1 MNYNFDE
8 IEARIIRSF
17 VENGE
22 KKMEGM
28 IYYDYSLQS
37 FLWCGDLR
45 SVVLTMQ
52 NTKIDNIDNIK
63 DFKITKRDGLK
74 VE

>member
-1 MNYNFDE
+1 MHYNFDE
-8 IEARIIRSF
+8 IKAKIFRSF

-28 IYYDYSLQS
+28 IYYDS
-37 FLWCGDLR
+37 FLKSFVWCNDLR
-45 SVVLTMQ
+45 SVVLTMR
-52 NTKIDNIDNIK
+52 NTKIESLK
-63 DFKITKRDGLK
+63 YFKVTKRDGLK

>member
-1 MNYNFDE
+1 MTVSFDE
-8 IEARIIRSF
+8 IKAKIFRSF

-28 IYYDYSLQS
+28 IYFDESLKS

-52 NTKIDNIDNIK
+52 NTKIDNIK
-63 DFKITKRDGLK
+63 YFKVTKRDGLK

>member
-1 MNYNFDE
+1 MNYTFDE
-8 IEARIIRSF
+8 IKKEIIHSF

-28 IYYDYSLQS
+28 IYYDTSLKS
-37 FLWCGDLR
+37 FLWCSDLR
-45 SVVLTMQ
+45 SVVLLMKI
-52 NTKIDNIDNIK
+52 NRIDNISY
-63 DFKITKRDGLK
+63 FKIIKRDGLK

>member
-1 MNYNFDE
+1 MNYTFEE
-8 IEARIIRSF
+8 IKEKIFRSF

-28 IYYDYSLQS
+28 IYYDSSLKS

-52 NTKIDNIDNIK
+52 NTKIDRIK
-63 DFKITKRDGLK
+63 YFKVTKRDGLK
-74 VE
+74 IE

>member
-1 MNYNFDE
+1 MNYTFDE
-8 IEARIIRSF
+8 IKEKIFRSF
-17 VENGE
+17 LENGE

-28 IYYDYSLQS
+28 IYYDSSLKS

-52 NTKIDNIDNIK
+52 NTKIDRIK
-63 DFKITKRDGLK
+63 YFKVTKRDGLK

>member
-1 MNYNFDE
+1 MNYTFDE
-8 IEARIIRSF
+8 IKEKIFRSF

-28 IYYDYSLQS
+28 IYYDSSLKS

-52 NTKIDNIDNIK
+52 NTKIDRIK
-63 DFKITKRDGLK
+63 YFKITKRDGLK

>member
-8 IEARIIRSF
+8 IEAKIIRSF
-17 VENGE
+17 VEGGE

-28 IYYDYSLQS
+28 IYYDESLKS
-37 FLWCGDLR
+37 FLWCNDLR
-45 SVVLTMQ
+45 SVVLTVQ
-52 NTKIDNIDNIK
+52 NTKIDCIK
-63 DFKITKRDGLK
+63 YFKVTKRDGLK

>member
-1 MNYNFDE
+1 MNFTFEE
-8 IEARIIRSF
+8 IKEKIFRRF

-28 IYYDYSLQS
+28 IYYDRSLNS

-52 NTKIDNIDNIK
+52 NTKIENIK
-63 DFKITKRDGLK
+63 YFKITKRDGLK

>member
-1 MNYNFDE
+1 MNFDE
-8 IEARIIRSF
+8 IKEKIFRVF

-22 KKMEGM
+22 KKLEGM
-28 IYYDYSLQS
+28 IYYDMSLKS
-37 FLWCGDLR
+37 FSWCEDLR

-52 NTKIDNIDNIK
+52 NTKIDSIK
-63 DFKITKRDGLK
+63 YFKITKRDGLK